1 MQVRG
6 VDFTSAPST
15 RKPICV
21 AVCHL
26 EGERLIFERLDRIR
40 SLDAF
45 EAALQGPGPWIG
57 AFDFPFT
64 QSRTF
69 LRNMGWPEEWPDYAR
84 LIGGMTRPG
93 FRAALEA
100 YKADRAPGDRE
111 HAREFE
117 RGSGAVSPQKLYG
130 VPVALMQ
137 FEGVPRLFR
146 AGVHVPGLADGDPDR
161 IAVEGYPGV
170 AARALIGRRSYKAEE
185 RSRQTPA
192 LREARDLLLTLLTGE
207 AGRARFGLSVGAP
220 AWLAEEPGGDPLDA
234 LLCAVQAAWIWRIM
248 EKEPARL
255 AGLDLS
261 CGWIADPDVLP
272 WLPAKTVG

>member
-1 MQVRG
+1 LQVRG
-6 VDFTSAPST
+6 FDFTSAPSG

-21 AVCHL
+21 AICRL
-26 EGERLIFERLDRIR
+26 EGERLTFERLDRLR
-40 SLDAF
+40 SFDEF
-45 EAALQGPGPWIG
+45 EAALRAAGPWIG

-69 LRNMGWPEEWPDYAR
+69 LRNMGWPEDWPSYAQ
-84 LIGGMTRPG
+84 LIEGMSRPG

-146 AGVHVPGLADGDPDR
+146 AGVHVPGLTEGDADR
-161 IAVEGYPGV
+161 IALEGYPGV

-185 RSRQTPA
+185 RARQTPA
-192 LREARDLLLTLLTGE
+192 LREARDLLLARLTGE
-207 AGRARFGLSVGAP
+207 AGRARFGLSVEAP

-248 EKEPARL
+248 EREPARL
-255 AGLDLS
+255 VGLDLS
-261 CGWIADPDVLP
+261 GGWIADPDVLP
-272 WLPAKTVG
+272 WLAARTGG